1 MTRSIGTQKI
11 RQRYLLNTVYI
22 VLHLPRQTLPV
33 GLVSY
38 RILIFGEPARSVN
51 GLFGLKMH
59 VSSACSGFIHVL
71 MVKFFSKTLFC
82 LDVGVYMP
90 E

>member
-11 RQRYLLNTVYI
+11 RQRYLLNTVYTA
-22 VLHLPRQTLPV
+22 LHLPRQTLPV

-38 RILIFGEPARSVN
+38 WILILGEPAHSVN

-59 VSSACSGFIHVL
+59 VSSACSRFIHVL
-71 MVKFFSKTLFC
+71 MVNFFSKTLFC